1 MEEHGDQTQLLPDD
15 VLAAVLAR
23 LAPRDLATSRCV
35 CKPWRDTID
44 ARRILRAEL
53 LPHSLAGFFINFN
66 DLRYSEFFSRPPPS
80 PSEGPGI
87 QEKEL
92 IYLTMQA
99 HCNGLLLVRDTVAN
113 PATGWRAP
121 LPPSPPKTPGMECF
135 IDDAYLAYD
144 PTLSPH
150 YQVLLLPRVPY
161 IELDIEP
168 DEYPLNMVD
177 PAMFEL
183 EWPPSSCVLPVF
195 SSFTK
200 RWEKKAFSRVGEAAG
215 TVLELGIAD
224 LWDNSSTAVYWHG
237 TLYVQ
242 CQKGFV
248 IRLSLSSNT
257 YQVIKPPE
265 DLEPESCETIHH
277 LGKSRKGVYYAS
289 IKDSYQLQVWVLNES
304 CAYTKWELE
313 HDRHFNLLLNDG
325 QQVYGPWILQDVN
338 YNEEEYIN
346 VNGDDGTSVVEGN
359 FRWDSDDDEEEGD
372 AKDLV
377 DKFNGGI
384 SILGFH
390 PFKEIVFL
398 SADLSRGLAY
408 HLNTSKIQH
417 LGNLCPKHYHGIT
430 RHGFIRA
437 SFPYTPCWME

>member
-44 ARRILRAEL
+44 ARRILRADL

-99 HCNGLLLVRDTVAN
+99 HCNGLLLVRDTVVN

-121 LPPSPPKTPGMECF
+121 LPPLPPKTPGMECF

-168 DEYPLNMVD
+168 DEYPMNMVD

-183 EWPPSSCVLPVF
+183 EWPPSSCVLRVF
-195 SSFTK
+195 SSLTK

-248 IRLSLSSNT
+248 IRYT
-257 YQVIKPPE
+257 Y
-265 DLEPESCETIHH
+265 LFSEPLPFQS
-277 LGKSRKGVYYAS
+277 
-289 IKDSYQLQVWVLNES
+289 VL
-304 CAYTKWELE
+304 
-313 HDRHFNLLLNDG
+313 
-325 QQVYGPWILQDVN
+325 
-338 YNEEEYIN
+338 
-346 VNGDDGTSVVEGN
+346 
-359 FRWDSDDDEEEGD
+359 
-372 AKDLV
+372 
-377 DKFNGGI
+377 
-384 SILGFH
+384 
-390 PFKEIVFL
+390 
-398 SADLSRGLAY
+398 
-408 HLNTSKIQH
+408 
-417 LGNLCPKHYHGIT
+417 
-430 RHGFIRA
+430 FI
-437 SFPYTPCWME
+437 Y